1 MPAAVSTP
9 AMPMEE
15 AKVTGEAKLAV
26 AATVRVCVL
35 LVPRAVFPCAVR
47 APETVSALTVT
58 RALAVTGPMKV
69 VVAYTVRRVVLP
81 LMPMTVAPCAVRL
94 PVNRAV
100 PLAVTAAAKVLG
112 RYTASVEVLEVLL
125 LLLLPRTVLPEAVR
139 VPVTVRLL
147 PAVTAASKDATAFTV
162 RVWLPLLLPKT
173 VLPFTLTGPENG
185 SSNHSTIHACVLV
198 AKFVHNSS
206 AWVC

>member
-1 MPAAVSTP
+1 MPT
-9 AMPMEE
+9 EE
-15 AKVTGEAKLAV
+15 AKVTGDAKLAV

-35 LVPRAVFPCAVR
+35 LVPIAVFPCAVR

-69 VVAYTVRRVVLP
+69 VVAYTVREVVLP
-81 LMPMTVAPCAVRL
+81 LMPMTVAPCAVRV

-100 PLAVTAAAKVLG
+100 PLAMMAAAKVLG
-112 RYTASVEVLEVLL
+112 AYTASVEVLEV

-139 VPVTVRLL
+139 VPVTVREL
-147 PAVTAASKDATAFTV
+147 PAVTAALKDATAFTV

-173 VLPFTLTGPENG
+173 VLPFTLTGPEI
-185 SSNHSTIHACVLV
+185 SSSTHSIVHA
-198 AKFVHNSS
+198 
-206 AWVC
+206 